1 MKINK
6 KFIYPVFIVLIAL
19 AIFIWSVVSAY
30 QDNNLYVYFLDIG
43 QGDSV
48 YIRTPQKHDIVIDGG
63 PDNLVLSKI
72 GKYMPFYDRK
82 IELMILT
89 HPHEDH
95 INGLIEIVKRYNVEQ
110 ILSSD
115 AEYDSAAY
123 YEWNRLIAQKNI
135 SKVEAITD
143 QEIRMGNTIFNV
155 FYPDADLTGTNIKNI
170 NNASIVGQLV
180 YGETKILFTGDA
192 EKEVENK
199 LVENIGLDL
208 DSDILKVGHHGS
220 KTASTKKLINLVN
233 PGVSII
239 SAGVNNRYKHPH
251 KETIVILEE
260 YNSQIYRTDYH
271 GDIKCWSDGN
281 NFGCEQEKL

>member
-1 MKINK
+1 MI
-6 KFIYPVFIVLIAL
+6 LL
-19 AIFIWSVVSAY
+19 AISTVFIWSVVLAY

-43 QGDSV
+43 QGDSA

-63 PDNLVLSKI
+63 PDNLVLSRI

-110 ILSSD
+110 ILYSD

-135 SKVEAITD
+135 SKVEAIID
-143 QEIRMGNTIFNV
+143 QKIKMGDVIFDV
-155 FYPDADLTGTNIKNI
+155 FYPDIDMTGTSIKNI
-170 NNASIVGQLV
+170 NNASVVGQLV

-192 EKEVENK
+192 EKEVEKK
-199 LVENIGLDL
+199 LVENIGSDL

-220 KTASTKKLINLVN
+220 KSSSIEKFIELVS
-233 PGVSII
+233 PEVSII
-239 SAGVNNRYKHPH
+239 SAGANNKYKHPH
-251 KETIVILEE
+251 KETLMTLEE
-260 YNSQIYRTDYH
+260 GNSKIYRTDYH
-271 GDIKCWSDGN
+271 GDIKCWSDGYN
-281 NFGCEQEKL
+281 YGCEQEKF